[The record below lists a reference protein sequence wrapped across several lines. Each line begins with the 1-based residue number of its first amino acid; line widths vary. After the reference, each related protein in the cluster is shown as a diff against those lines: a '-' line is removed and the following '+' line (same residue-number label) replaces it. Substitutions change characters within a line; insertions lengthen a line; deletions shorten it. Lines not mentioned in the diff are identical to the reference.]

1 MTADDSSDAAA
12 FSAAT
17 AARPSAGGSAV
28 DQIWRS
34 ILQGLYDQ
42 RYVPGQRLTE
52 ADLTRE
58 FGVSRSSVR
67 EALSRLAA
75 EGVVT
80 IHRHRG
86 ATVRSADWQEMS
98 DALSLLQIMAGY
110 AARTASERISSGDNL
125 AVARRALAEV
135 GRPTGGLAG
144 FDLAREQNHFYR
156 ALLRLAGN
164 SELQR
169 LLPQLHI
176 HNLRIQLNEAQSA
189 RAIMADYTA
198 ILQAILSG
206 DSYEAER
213 RMRDHVGRHFE
224 LLDRVSPPAGLDASS
239 PG

>member
-1 MTADDSSDAAA
+1 MRVDEPRGAPT
-12 FSAAT
+12 FSATVAG
-17 AARPSAGGSAV
+17 RPSASGSAV
-28 DQIWRS
+28 DQVWRA
-34 ILQGLYDQ
+34 ILQGLYEL
-42 RYVPGQRLTE
+42 RYLPGQRLTE

-86 ATVRSADWQEMS
+86 ATVRSANWQEMS

-110 AARTASERISSGDNL
+110 AARTAADRIGSGDNL

-164 SELQR
+164 SELKR

-176 HNLRIQLNEAQSA
+176 HNLRIQLNDAQSA
-189 RAIMADYTA
+189 RVIMADYTA
-198 ILQAILSG
+198 ILQAILSAN
-206 DSYEAER
+206 SYEAER

-224 LLDRVSPPAGLDASS
+224 LLDRVSPLSRLDTSF
-239 PG
+239 PD